1 MTFDVQSSEFPEEEG
16 NADQLARL
24 NDLFSW
30 PTVQILCCNLRSTV
44 AAIFVLVA
52 TRFNIWYVVLKAIHL
67 PFINCLKSWTLLKI
81 CEFLCNAI
89 IILAWGKRMIEM
101 KRLRKTK
108 RREKNGGE
116 QLRRRG
122 EKKRKQ
128 NRKKMREN

>member
-1 MTFDVQSSEFPEEEG
+1 MTQSSEFPEEEG
-16 NADQLARL
+16 NVDQLARL
-24 NDLFSW
+24 NDLFLW

-81 CEFLCNAI
+81 CEFHCNAI

-108 RREKNGGE
+108 RRKKNGGE

-122 EKKRKQ
+122 EKKKKRKQ